1 MSTIVCTSVIK
12 PRAKAVILRVRLV
25 FTARKKEG
33 ERYALMFMVAAI
45 SAADTEMAAIMNT
58 NSINLTGK
66 MPRPVQRLSPEGQRE
81 ADILGDFV

>member
-1 MSTIVCTSVIK
+1 
-12 PRAKAVILRVRLV
+12 
-25 FTARKKEG
+25 
-33 ERYALMFMVAAI
+33 MFMVATI

-81 ADILGDFV
+81 TDILGDFV